1 MLRTTPQEIAKYFQE
16 SVSFDFKRENISSF
30 QQIESAGDDFYALTD
45 KEAFSALLNDFLG
58 YDNQLEDIFRDIFD
72 SELGIHCFAN
82 KAARNSPRSRITYF
96 LNKYTYHQNDI
107 AKVYLAFNT
116 WLVFFGCGMLSPDW
130 TKCPFCGGT
139 VKAGTNG
146 SSACTN
152 KSCKKTTAD
161 FMGAAS
167 ELATL
172 LAEEQSGK
180 ATPTPRYWDAIKERA
195 EFYTEYK
202 LPIEKLRSSRVHEEQ
217 LKTEKQKK
225 EAIDLAV
232 KELNKISAL
241 LVLEV
246 DKQSPDFE
254 AILKLIAQNPQINEA
269 NKYNDASFAKKV
281 AALTDLVAKKKAEV
295 EKVRAEAQDAM
306 EFSLNVKKFLELQ
319 SLLEQELVSESKPF
333 EEFKSLF
340 EELDGTYNRVS
351 AGRKSGY
358 KIDNSETI
366 EAIKKYETT
375 LRTQFVEYVSQKEHA
390 ALITKK
396 QSELITKVNVI
407 LNSFNGVQ
415 AEDDKSAQIAETFNK
430 EIEMNKYFD
439 DYRIECRT
447 QYLEITNSV
456 RVALSELIKSE
467 NEVKIADFKRQ
478 AEDFI
483 AELDKTQPSQMRSGV
498 FNERLNTIKSTKY
511 YDSIRTN
518 GEYIRN
524 INIISEKITILENDE
539 KAYNADMAAA
549 REAKLKRR
557 RRFKKAMVAFTIVLM
572 ISAISFVTC
581 ELAGILP
588 INFIFPDV
596 SPELKGEVVDDGIVL
611 NSSESF
617 DKNLIIPESAR
628 LAWQFEEH
636 KITEIGDDAF
646 SNSSVVETVY
656 LPKTIEKIGGNAF
669 SSCSKLRRI
678 ILSSSVPPK
687 IAESTF
693 ANSNITFY
701 VPKDNY
707 DAYLQDEMWGQ
718 YSEKIFP
725 HIVSDLEKGMVIL
738 DSNGGSQVDSIN
750 DQVIN
755 STLGTLPVPEKYG
768 HVFTGWYYHLNG
780 EDCKFEP
787 SQTLFT
793 ESIKL
798 YAKWEIGDYIV
809 SFDYQ
814 GGREADSQKIVTYN
828 STYGELPTTNKTGYT
843 FEGWYLDNNLITDLS
858 TVDISSDVTL
868 VAKWTPNKYNIS
880 FEYNGGDV
888 GTEEKN
894 ATFDSTYGEL
904 PTTKKNGYIFLGWYF
919 GDVQITNTT
928 TVSIS
933 NDHTLEA
940 KWKPIQYK
948 VSYVLNGGNLDCSE
962 FFYDFD
968 EQLSIATPHREGYTF
983 QYWVCND
990 INYTAGA
997 TVSNLSNKDGDV
1009 LVFTAVWNAN
1019 INRIVYDANGGV
1031 GTMQPTDLATDA
1043 TINLSKNI
1051 FIRDGYVFKG
1061 WGTSSNGSIE
1071 YYDEAVYTMS
1081 SQTTNILY
1089 AIWEAN
1095 TNKITLNYVIGTE
1108 VLESRDIFVKT
1119 GESVVLDNTFTRDG
1133 YTMIGWCAEIGG
1145 DAIYQVD
1152 SQYTMAP
1159 SNLMLYTI
1167 WSPNVNRIVFDANG
1181 GDGEMSAVNA
1191 KTDEVI
1197 DLPLVTFSN
1206 KGFTFAG
1213 WSTSANGS
1221 VEFTDGV
1228 QYTMGANSE
1237 YILYAIWT
1245 KDVYNINYVLNGGVN
1260 HESNPNNYGVDSDN
1274 IVLLPPTRS
1283 GYTFEGWYSDEALTI
1298 ASSEI
1303 PKGSAGELVFYAKW
1317 KANTNTLHFNSN
1329 GGTGTMVDI
1338 YVDTD
1343 AIIYLPDN
1351 QFTKLGYTFIGWKKT
1366 ADEDE
1371 GATYSNNSSYIM
1383 GEESEYT
1390 LYAVWALNTY
1400 SIHYE
1405 LNGGTNEINNPN
1417 HYTIESGDITVLDPY
1432 REGYT
1437 FGGWFTDISLT
1448 TESNFIASGST
1459 GNFTFYA
1466 KWIANVNTLMFD
1478 ANGGSGTMNPIE
1490 VNTDEVI
1497 TLPANSFTRPGY
1509 VFVGWKITNNPE
1521 EGATYTNADSYH
1533 MGASSEY
1540 VLYATWSR
1548 ITYSI
1553 VYDLN
1558 GGVNNGQNPFSYTV
1572 ESGNIEILEPTR
1584 TGYTF
1589 VDWYSDESLTIPSSS
1604 ITEGSVGNRTFYAK
1618 WKANTNTIVFN
1629 ANGGTG
1635 TMNNQS
1641 ATTGSTITLQQNMF
1655 YKEGFKFAGWSTV
1668 KGSASVY
1675 SDQSAYTMGAESS
1688 VTLYAVWSQT
1698 QFTIQYNLDGGTNST
1713 ANPAGYNS
1721 EAATIVLAAPTK
1733 TGNTFAGWYTD
1744 STFTKKITQIPTG
1757 SSSNF
1762 NLYAKWTKNSYTV
1775 TFNYN
1780 GGTGSTATKTVTYSE
1795 AYGSLPTPN
1804 WVGHTFLGWYYNDSR
1819 IDADSIVILTADH
1832 TLVAKWSTN
1841 KYTIS
1846 FNFDGGTGD
1855 TTTKDI
1861 LYGSNYGTL
1870 PTATKVGHTFD
1881 GWYYNNSKVTS
1892 STTMNVADSHILVA
1906 KWTKN
1911 VYTVTFDYNGG
1922 TGSTSTKKVTY
1933 SDAYGTLPTATKEGH
1948 TFGWY
1953 YGNTLIT
1960 DASKVSA
1967 TSDHTLVAK
1976 WTPINYILY
1985 IEENNVN
1992 VTVIRNDTN
2001 QEVSS
2006 GSSIPYGTSLSI
2018 SCTTNSGYNS
2028 GWCSPSGTT
2037 TMPASNLTITSGATK
2052 NEEKSC
2058 LAKGTLILLPDG
2070 STVPIESL
2078 QVGDPIMT
2086 YDHIT
2091 GKLVESVVGYVYYD
2105 FDEVY
2110 VINLDFTNDISLK
2123 FVNTGHGLYDLTL
2136 DKYVLITPQN
2146 AQQYIGHKFAYFNS
2160 NMEVENVEL
2169 IEVTVSVELIER
2181 YDIVSANSLNHIAN
2195 GMLACSDTLVGFSN
2209 TFEFDALVYDIE
2221 QMDNDIATYGL
2232 YSYDEWSQYVT
2243 YEEFIAFNGQ
2253 YFKIAIA
2260 KGLITEEELF
2270 SLINDIQN
2278 LWS

>member
-1 MLRTTPQEIAKYFQE
+1 MLRTTPQDIAKYFQE

-30 QQIESAGDDFYALTD
+30 QQIESAGDDFYTLID

-116 WLVFFGCGMLSPDW
+116 WLVFFGCGTLSPDW
-130 TKCPFCGGT
+130 MKCPFCGGT
-139 VKAGTNG
+139 VKADANG
-146 SSACTN
+146 YSACTN
-152 KSCKKTTAD
+152 KSCKKTNAD
-161 FMGAAS
+161 FMSAAS

-180 ATPTPRYWDAIKERA
+180 ATPTPKYWDAIKERA

-202 LPIEKLRSSRVHEEQ
+202 LPIEKLRSLRVHEEQ

-246 DKQSPDFE
+246 DKQVPDFDS
-254 AILKLIAQNPQINEA
+254 ILKLIAQNPQINEA

-281 AALTDLVAKKKAEV
+281 AALTDLVAQKKTEL
-295 EKVRAEAQDAM
+295 EKIRADAQNAM
-306 EFSLNVKKFLELQ
+306 EFSLSVKKFLELQ
-319 SLLEQELVSESKPF
+319 SLLEQELVSESKSF

-340 EELDGTYNRVS
+340 EELDGAYNRIS
-351 AGRKSGY
+351 AGKKSGY
-358 KIDNSETI
+358 KIDNVETT
-366 EAIKKYETT
+366 EAIKKYETA

-390 ALITKK
+390 TLMLKK
-396 QSELITKVNVI
+396 QSDLIAKVNVI
-407 LNSFNGVQ
+407 LNSFNGVK
-415 AEDDKSAQIAETFNK
+415 AEDDRSSQISETFNN

-439 DYRIECRT
+439 DYRVECRT
-447 QYLEITNSV
+447 QYLELTNSV

-467 NEVKIADFKRQ
+467 NEVKISDFKKQ
-478 AEDFI
+478 VDEFI
-483 AELDKTQPSQMRSGV
+483 VEIDKTQPSQMRSSV
-498 FNERLNTIKSTKY
+498 FKDRLNTIKSTKY

-518 GEYIRN
+518 GEYVRN
-524 INIISEKITILENDE
+524 IDIISEQITTLENNE
-539 KAYNADMAAA
+539 KAYNADITAA

-581 ELAGILP
+581 ELAGVLP
-588 INFIFPDV
+588 INFVFSDV
-596 SPELKGEVVDDGIVL
+596 SPALKGEVVDDGIVL

-628 LAWQFEEH
+628 LSWQFEEH

-646 SNSSVVETVY
+646 SNSSVIETVQ

-669 SSCSKLRRI
+669 SSCAKLRRI
-678 ILSSSVPPK
+678 ILTSSVPPK

-693 ANSNITFY
+693 TNSNITFY

-707 DAYLQDEMWGQ
+707 DAYLQDEMWGK

-725 HIVSDLEKGMVIL
+725 HTVGDLEKGMVIL
-738 DSNGGSQVDSIN
+738 DSNGGSQVESID

-755 STLGTLPVPEKYG
+755 STLGTLPIPEKYG
-768 HVFTGWYYHLNG
+768 HVFTGWYYYLNG
-780 EDCKFEP
+780 EDHKFEP

-798 YAKWEIGDYIV
+798 YAKWEIGDYII

-814 GGREADSQKIVTYN
+814 GGKEADTQKVVTYN
-828 STYGELPTTNKTGYT
+828 SAYGELPMTNKTGYT
-843 FEGWYLDNNLITDLS
+843 FEGWYLDNKLVTDS
-858 TVDISSDVTL
+858 SMVEVSSDATL

-880 FEYNGGDV
+880 FEYTGGDV
-888 GTEEKN
+888 GTEEKSV
-894 ATFDSTYGEL
+894 TFDSMYGEL
-904 PTTKKNGYIFLGWYF
+904 PTTKKNGYIFLGWYY

-928 TVSIS
+928 IVNTS

-968 EQLSIATPHREGYTF
+968 EQLSIATPNRDGYTF

-990 INYTAGA
+990 VNYTAGA
-997 TVSNLSNKDGDV
+997 TTSNLSNKDGDV

-1031 GTMQPTDLATDA
+1031 GTMQPTDVATDA
-1043 TINLSKNI
+1043 TVNLSKNI

-1061 WGTSSNGSIE
+1061 WSTSSNGSVE

-1081 SQTTNILY
+1081 SQNTNILY

-1095 TNKITLNYVIGTE
+1095 TNKITLNYTIGTE
-1108 VLESRDIFVKT
+1108 VVAIRDIFVKT
-1119 GESVVLDNTFTRDG
+1119 GDSVVLNNTFIRDG

-1145 DAIYQVD
+1145 EAIYQVD

-1167 WSPNVNRIVFDANG
+1167 WSPNVNRVVFNANG

-1197 DLPLVTFSN
+1197 GLPSVTFS
-1206 KGFTFAG
+1206 KSGFTFSG

-1221 VEFTDGV
+1221 VEFSDGA

-1260 HESNPNNYGVDSDN
+1260 NESNPNNYGVDSDK
-1274 IVLLPPTRS
+1274 IVLLSPTCS
-1283 GYTFEGWYSDEALTI
+1283 GYTFDGWYSDEALTI

-1303 PKGSAGELVFYAKW
+1303 PKGSTGELVFYAKW

-1329 GGTGTMVDI
+1329 GGAGTMVDI
-1338 YVDTD
+1338 FVDTD
-1343 AIIYLPDN
+1343 ATVNLPDN
-1351 QFTKLGYTFIGWKKT
+1351 QFTKPGYTFVGWKKT

-1371 GATYSNNSSYIM
+1371 GATYSNNSSYVM
-1383 GEESEYT
+1383 GEEAEYT

-1405 LNGGTNEINNPN
+1405 LNGGTNDKNNPN
-1417 HYTIESGDITVLDPY
+1417 NYTIESGDIDLLNPY

-1437 FGGWFTDISLT
+1437 FGGWFTDVSFT
-1448 TESNFIASGST
+1448 TESDAIASGST
-1459 GNFTFYA
+1459 GNCTFYA
-1466 KWIANVNTLMFD
+1466 KWVANVNTLVFD

-1521 EGATYTNADSYH
+1521 EGATYTNADSYR

-1540 VLYATWSR
+1540 VLYAVWSR

-1558 GGVNNGQNPFSYTV
+1558 GGVNNGQNPLSYTV
-1572 ESGNIEILEPTR
+1572 ESGNIEILDPTR

-1589 VDWYSDESLTIPSSS
+1589 VDWYSDESLTISSSS

-1618 WKANTNTIVFN
+1618 WKANTNIIVFN

-1635 TMNNQS
+1635 TMSNQS
-1641 ATTGSTITLQQNMF
+1641 AMTGSTITLQQNMF

-1744 STFTKKITQIPTG
+1744 SAFTKKITQIPTG

-1775 TFNYN
+1775 TFSYN
-1780 GGTGSTATKTVTYSE
+1780 VGTGSTATKMVTYSE
-1795 AYGSLPTPN
+1795 AYGSLPTPT

-1819 IDADSIVILTADH
+1819 IDADSIVILTSDH

-1846 FNFDGGTGD
+1846 FNFDGGFGD

-1881 GWYYNNSKVTS
+1881 GWYYNDSKVTS
-1892 STTMNVADSHILVA
+1892 STTMNVSDNHILVA

-1953 YGNTLIT
+1953 YGNTLVT
-1960 DASKVSA
+1960 DTSKVSA

-2037 TMPASNLTITSGATK
+2037 TMPANNLTITSGATK
-2052 NEEKSC
+2052 DSC
-2058 LAKGTLILLPDG
+2058 LAKGTPILLPDG
-2070 STVPIESL
+2070 SNVPIETL
-2078 QVGDPIMT
+2078 RVGDSIMT
-2086 YDHIT
+2086 FDHTT
-2091 GKLVESVVGYVYYD
+2091 GQLVESVVGYIYYA

-2110 VINLDFTNDISLK
+2110 VINLNFTNDIELR
-2123 FVNTGHGLYDLTL
+2123 FINTGHGLYDITL
-2136 DKYVLITPQN
+2136 DKYVLITPENVQH
-2146 AQQYIGHKFAYFNS
+2146 YVGHQFAYIND
-2160 NMEVENVEL
+2160 NYKVETVEL
-2169 IEVTVSVELIER
+2169 LGYALSVELIER
-2181 YDIVSANSLNHIAN
+2181 YDIVSANNLNHIAN

-2209 TFEFDALVYDIE
+2209 TFEFNSLVYDLKQMEKDIE
-2221 QMDNDIATYGL
+2221 TYGL
-2232 YSYDEWSQYVT
+2232 YSYEEWSQYVT
-2243 YEEFIAFNGQ
+2243 FEEFMTFNGQ

-2260 KGLITEEELF
+2260 KGLINEEELF